1 MAGSFAVARELF
13 TEPDAFWQPE
23 GPWSKREA
31 WLDVLA
37 SAAWEDDHG
46 LKRGEVWI
54 SSRKRERRWR
64 WSRNRVRRFLRDLE
78 KRKTLKPKGG
88 FADPVRGSIYL
99 VVNYGRY
106 AFGGPGSRTRQRTQT
121 KPKKTNASTELVT
134 TDKMNP
140 GDILKAWLN
149 TLPEEIS
156 AADRAK
162 QMVAAR
168 RIAKTRTAEQIMK
181 AMVGMTLLWETH
193 KGRPWDLWDLD
204 KKFVIA
210 LQKSS
215 DHPQVRE
222 SRIQQQWEEER
233 RASGHT

>member
-1 MAGSFAVARELF
+1 VAGSFAVARELF
-13 TEPDAFWQPE
+13 TEPDSFWQPE

-78 KRKTLKPKGG
+78 TRKTLKPKGG

-99 VVNYGRY
+99 IVNYGRY
-106 AFGGPGSRTRQRTQT
+106 AFGGPGPRTHQRTHQ
-121 KPKKTNASTELVT
+121 KPQNSTAQTELVT
-134 TDKMNP
+134 TAGMKP
-140 GDILKAWLN
+140 GDILKAWLS
-149 TLPEEIS
+149 TLSEEIS

-168 RIAKTRTAEQIMK
+168 RIAKARSPEQIMK
-181 AMVGMTLLWETH
+181 AMVGMTLLWETTN
-193 KGRPWDLWDLD
+193 GRPWDLWDLD

-215 DHPQVRE
+215 DHPQVKG
-222 SRIQQQWEEER
+222 SRKQRQWEEER